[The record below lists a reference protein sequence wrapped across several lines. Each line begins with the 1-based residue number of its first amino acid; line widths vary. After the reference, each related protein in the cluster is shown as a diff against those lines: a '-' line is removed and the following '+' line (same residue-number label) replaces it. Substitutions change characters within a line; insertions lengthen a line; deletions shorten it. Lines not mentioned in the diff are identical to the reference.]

1 MSFLFL
7 LCSSNYR
14 FAFHFFVT
22 NRFCNEDNT
31 LGSWLSICSPP
42 SDIGDFGSWFSIC
55 SPPSDIGDNT
65 LGSWLSICSPPSDI
79 GLVYVLL
86 PQI

>member
-1 MSFLFL
+1 MF
-7 LCSSNYR
+7 SSLRYR
-14 FAFHFFVT
+14 F
-22 NRFCNEDNT
+22 
-31 LGSWLSICSPP
+31 SICSPP
-42 SDIGDFGSWFSIC
+42 SDIGDLGSWFSIC

-65 LGSWLSICSPPSDI
+65 LGSWFSICSLSDIGDNTLGSWLGICSPPSDI